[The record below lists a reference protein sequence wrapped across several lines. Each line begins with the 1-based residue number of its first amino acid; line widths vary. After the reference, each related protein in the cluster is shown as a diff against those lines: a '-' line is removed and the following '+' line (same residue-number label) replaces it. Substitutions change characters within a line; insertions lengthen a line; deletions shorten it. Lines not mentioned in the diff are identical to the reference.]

1 MTRVCADAMQPSGR
15 VEAPGGTICARAGTP
30 RMSATPYPPTGFPG
44 STFGEAGLNFRVRNG
59 TG

>member
-1 MTRVCADAMQPSGR
+1 MYSCGLHRMAVQSAVRIDALAQNT
-15 VEAPGGTICARAGTP
+15 ETP

>member
-1 MTRVCADAMQPSGR
+1 MAVQSAVRIDALAQNT
-15 VEAPGGTICARAGTP
+15 ETP